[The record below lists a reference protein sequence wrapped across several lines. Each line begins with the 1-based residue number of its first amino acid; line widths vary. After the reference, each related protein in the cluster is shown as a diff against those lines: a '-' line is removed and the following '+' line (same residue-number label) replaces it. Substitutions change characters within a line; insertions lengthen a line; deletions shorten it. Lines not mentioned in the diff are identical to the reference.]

1 MSGEILYVFV
11 VLAAAIGLFISD
23 KVRLDMVAIMVILA
37 LSLGGILTPGEALS
51 GFGAPVVLLIA
62 ALFIVGEGLFYTGIA
77 FTLGD
82 LIVRLAGNREA
93 GLIVV
98 LMLAVGGLSAFMSST
113 GAVAIFIPVAVRLA
127 TKAGLAPARLLM
139 PMATGALIG
148 GMLTLIGTPPN
159 LIASEQLSKAGLTP
173 FGFFEFTPIGLIIM
187 VVAAGYMLFAGRHML
202 PATKAADNERRDR
215 RSLADLAQAYGID
228 GHMVRLRLQPGSPM
242 AGQTVV
248 QAGLRTR
255 YGLTVFGL
263 ARHGRLRTQIMT
275 VLSSTI
281 FEPGDILYVV
291 DSAQEAGLFAEEQMA
306 DILPLEDAQYSVAAR
321 DLGLADVLL
330 LPHSGLLGQ
339 TLTQS
344 RFRQT
349 YDLSVLSIA
358 RKGVPVQGN
367 FSNEPLAFGDALL
380 VGGNWTQ
387 IRALRRRN
395 SDFAVLSLPEELEE
409 NAPGHNR
416 AGLAVLVVAAMLGLM
431 AFKLIPTV
439 MAAMLASLFMIL
451 FGCVKLERIY
461 KAINWQS
468 LVLIAGML
476 PMAKALEKTG
486 GLELITGTMMD
497 LVGDG
502 SPMLVM
508 AALFVLTSGLSQ
520 VISNT
525 ATTVLIVPVAFGLAQ
540 LMGVQ
545 PQPFLMTV
553 ALSAS
558 SAFATPVASPV
569 NMLVL
574 GPGQY
579 RFIDFVKVGL
589 PLQVLVMVVTLL
601 IVPVFFPF

>member
-187 VVAAGYMLFAGRHML
+187 VVAAGYMLFVGRHML
-202 PATKAADNERRDR
+202 PATAAADNERRDR
-215 RSLADLAQAYGID
+215 RSLADLAQTYGID

-291 DSAQEAGLFAEEQMA
+291 DSAQEAALFAEQQMA

-358 RKGVPVQGN
+358 RKGMPVQGN

-380 VGGNWTQ
+380 VGGSWTQ

-476 PMAKALEKTG
+476 PMAKALDKTG